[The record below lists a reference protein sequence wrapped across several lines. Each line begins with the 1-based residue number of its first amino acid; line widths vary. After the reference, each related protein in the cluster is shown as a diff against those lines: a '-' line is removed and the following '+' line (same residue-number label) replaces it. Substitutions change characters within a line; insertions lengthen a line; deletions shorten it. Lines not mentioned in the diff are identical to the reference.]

1 MGTPSRFFSQ
11 MEGPQGVASH
21 PGASWDFRQVVAAQR
36 SRETFKNAE
45 EQLKAQREFSVHPIT
60 PCAALQLPL
69 KIPRSAWVPGS
80 PRCPFQ
86 QGDL

>member
-1 MGTPSRFFSQ
+1 

-45 EQLKAQREFSVHPIT
+45 EQLKAQREFSSFP
-60 PCAALQLPL
+60 LPL
-69 KIPRSAWVPGS
+69 APYCNYRWKSQEAPGY
-80 PRCPFQ
+80 Q
-86 QGDL
+86 AAQGVLFSKVTYKS